1 MAVLGH
7 GVRWHAGLQGGDW
20 PPGPGHMLRDCIL
33 TFSIRCPKLRAQQGS
48 FNAIMC
54 NYIICSA
61 GGSFS
66 RADQGQETS
75 PRLQNR
81 SYKLVEFFN
90 FDIDVSTRY
99 SQYSIQ
105 PTIKDSE

>member
-1 MAVLGH
+1 
-7 GVRWHAGLQGGDW
+7 
-20 PPGPGHMLRDCIL
+20 MLHDCIL

-48 FNAIMC
+48 FNAIMY

-66 RADQGQETS
+66 RADQGHGTS
-75 PRLQNR
+75 SRLQNR

-90 FDIDVSTRY
+90 FDILVQTIFTILDL
-99 SQYSIQ
+99 
-105 PTIKDSE
+105 PTIYQRSWNLRVDEDLCGQASQF

>member
-1 MAVLGH
+1 
-7 GVRWHAGLQGGDW
+7 
-20 PPGPGHMLRDCIL
+20 MLHDCIL
-33 TFSIRCPKLRAQQGS
+33 TFSLCCPKLRAQQGS
-48 FNAIMC
+48 FNAIMY

-66 RADQGQETS
+66 RADQGHGTS

-90 FDIDVSTRY
+90 FDILV
-99 SQYSIQ
+99 Q
-105 PTIKDSE
+105 TIFTILDPGTCMLMKIFKDKHPSSRWRDHV